1 MPGFEDLLAGVH
13 LPFHPDLVI
22 PELHRVSLPQ
32 PEVSTVPDIATAA
45 EASVRAHFAG
55 TVTPGMTIAVGAG
68 SRGLTGRV
76 EMLAG
81 VVAGLR
87 GLGASPF
94 VVPAMGS
101 HGGATADGQRQVL
114 SDYGITEASVGA
126 EIRSTMETVVVAT
139 TPDGMP
145 LYLDLNAAG
154 ADRIFPVN
162 RIKPHTCFV
171 GPIESGLCKMSVV
184 GFGKQ
189 PGAAQIHSCGPEA
202 MRDRLLAGIAAL
214 RSTGRILGGLATIES
229 GAGEV
234 VRVAS
239 LHGSD
244 LGAERELEL
253 TNLAKTLVAPLPFAE
268 IDVLIVE
275 KVGKDISGVG
285 MDPNVTGRYW
295 IHGLPGDT
303 RVSNIVVLGLTE
315 ASHGNAL
322 GIGLADF
329 ITTDVARQIDWPTT
343 YVNCFTAGPAGV
355 RRGRMPMV
363 MPTEHDA
370 IMAALSM
377 CGRGVM
383 ETKRV
388 VRIWSTLHLTTMW
401 VSEALLP
408 EALAAGGVR

>member
-1 MPGFEDLLAGVH
+1 MPGFDDLLAGVH

-22 PELHRVSLPQ
+22 PELHRVTLPQ
-32 PEVSTVPDIATAA
+32 PEVAPVEDIAGAA
-45 EASVRAHFAG
+45 EASVRAHFSGA
-55 TVTPGMTIAVGAG
+55 VTPGMTIAVGAG

-81 VVAGLR
+81 VVAALR
-87 GLGASPF
+87 ALGAAPF
-94 VVPAMGS
+94 IVPAMGS

-171 GPIESGLCKMSVV
+171 GPIESGLCKMAVV

-214 RSTGRILGGLATIES
+214 KGTGRILGGLATIES

-239 LHGSD
+239 LNGAD
-244 LGAERELEL
+244 LGADRELEL

-377 CGRGVM
+377 CGRGVL
-383 ETKRV
+383 EAKRV
-388 VRIWSTLHLTTMW
+388 VRIKSTLHLATMS
-401 VSEALLP
+401 VSDALLP
-408 EALAAGGVR
+408 EALAAGGVQ